1 MKSRRQGSGFTAPP
15 RSGVSVG
22 CHPVAAGGPSLSGR
36 SSPKRGRGL
45 RGQEAGEGG
54 RERCLLRER
63 GPGDRLRSCPSPGGH
78 TAWQKPVISSQAFAP
93 AGRGTTD
100 STRPSRSQAARRRS
114 GLCFRTQA
122 PPSTWPS
129 GAPQALRSHT
139 HRRQQRRGARSPRAA
154 VHTCWPRKARTAPG
168 VGAEGGRRC
177 MRTRRPHLQPL
188 VSQATV

>member
-1 MKSRRQGSGFTAPP
+1 M
-15 RSGVSVG
+15 G

-36 SSPKRGRGL
+36 SSPKRRGRGL
-45 RGQEAGEGG
+45 RGQEGGGAGEP
-54 RERCLLRER
+54 CLLHER

-93 AGRGTTD
+93 AGRGTAD
-100 STRPSRSQAARRRS
+100 STRPSRSQAAWRRS

-139 HRRQQRRGARSPRAA
+139 HRGSSGEALGPLVPLCTHAGHERPAQPQGQEQRAEGAACVLGDPTCSLSSPRQLCDE
-154 VHTCWPRKARTAPG
+154 VLG
-168 VGAEGGRRC
+168 SG
-177 MRTRRPHLQPL
+177 L
-188 VSQATV
+188 